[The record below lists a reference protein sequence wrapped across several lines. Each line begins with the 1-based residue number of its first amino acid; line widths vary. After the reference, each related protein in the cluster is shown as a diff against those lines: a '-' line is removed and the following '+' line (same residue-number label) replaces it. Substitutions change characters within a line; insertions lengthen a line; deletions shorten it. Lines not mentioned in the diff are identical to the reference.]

1 MTLKEFNII
10 ENQLINEYAGYFDKK
25 ELITQFPSKLS
36 NINEEEF
43 YFYMTKYLNKFHD
56 PHLKLVDFNGLYPNI
71 RVQLYNDQLYVIDSR
86 NPQIPTGTVIYNLGS
101 YSIDYILEN
110 DHDLLK
116 SSNPERME
124 WSDVL
129 KKYKYIVSDS
139 KEISILQKDKPDFFE
154 QSYIIEN
161 KSTYIYIKFTDFID
175 HLKISNLI
183 DKHKNLLLNAKQI
196 IIDVRGNRGGSDLAY
211 LKLLPYLTSESI
223 TITDDTP
230 YYHRFTK
237 SYCDERIHTISE
249 LIKQMPD
256 SDDLDEYKS
265 ILNLYKDNYDKGF
278 VNINNNP
285 ESDTIKGI
293 QEKCPDVKVLADFEC
308 GSSGDNFVKFAHEF
322 KNIEIIGRPTKGMN
336 DYSNIMFIDINGK
349 YKLSV
354 PHSKDGNVD
363 LGKSMGKTGI
373 PVDHYISWT
382 PEELEKDIILEIA
395 INRFTS
401 LT

>member
-25 ELITQFPSKLS
+25 ELITQFPSKIS
-36 NINEEEF
+36 NISEEEF

-56 PHLKLVDFNGLYPNI
+56 PHLKLIELNGLYPNI
-71 RVQLYNDQLYVIDSR
+71 RVQLHNDQLYVIDSR
-86 NPQIPTGTVIYNLGS
+86 NPQIPTGTVIHNLDS
-101 YSIDYILEN
+101 YSIKYILEN

-139 KEISILQKDKPDFFE
+139 KEISILQKEKSDFFE

-161 KSTYIYIKFTDFID
+161 KHTYIYIKFTDFID

-183 DKHKNLLLNAKQI
+183 DNHKNLLLNAKQI

-237 SYCDERIHTISE
+237 AYCDERIHAISE

-265 ILNLYKDNYDKGF
+265 ILNLYKDNYDKGL

-285 ESDTIKGI
+285 EPDTIKGI
-293 QEKCPDVKVLADFEC
+293 QEKCPDVKVLVDFDC

-336 DYSNIMFIDINGK
+336 DYSNVMFVDINGK

-373 PVDHYISWT
+373 PVDHYIPWT
-382 PEELEKDIILEIA
+382 PEELEKDIILETA

-401 LT
+401 L

>member
-25 ELITQFPSKLS
+25 ELITQFPSKIS

-56 PHLKLVDFNGLYPNI
+56 PHLKLVELNGLYPNI
-71 RVQLYNDQLYVIDSR
+71 RVQLHNDHLYVIDSR
-86 NPQIPTGTVIYNLGS
+86 NPQISMGSVIHNLGS
-101 YSIDYILEN
+101 YSIKYILEN

-154 QSYIIEN
+154 QSYIIKN
-161 KSTYIYIKFTDFID
+161 KHTYIYIKFTDFID

-223 TITDDTP
+223 TFTDNTP

-237 SYCDERIHTISE
+237 AYCDERIHAISE

-265 ILNLYKDNYDKGF
+265 ILNLYKDNYDKGL

-285 ESDTIKGI
+285 EPDTIKGI
-293 QEKCPDVKVLADFEC
+293 QEKCPDVKVLSDFEC
-308 GSSGDNFVKFAHEF
+308 GSSGDNFVKYAHEF

-336 DYSNIMFIDINGK
+336 DYSNVMFVDINGK

-373 PVDHYISWT
+373 PVDHYIPWT
-382 PEELEKDIILEIA
+382 PEELEKDIILETA

-401 LT
+401 H

>member
-10 ENQLINEYAGYFDKK
+10 ENHLINEYAGYFDKK
-25 ELITQFPSKLS
+25 ELITQFPSKIS
-36 NINEEEF
+36 NISEEEF
-43 YFYMTKYLNKFHD
+43 YFHMTKYLNKFHD
-56 PHLKLVDFNGLYPNI
+56 PHLKLIELNGLYPNI
-71 RVQLYNDQLYVIDSR
+71 RVQLHNDQLYVIDSR
-86 NPQIPTGTVIYNLGS
+86 NPQIPTGSVIHNLGS
-101 YSIDYILEN
+101 YSIKYILEN

-124 WSDVL
+124 WSEVL

-161 KSTYIYIKFTDFID
+161 KHTYIYLKFTDFID

-183 DKHKNLLLNAKQI
+183 DKHKKLLLNAKQI

-237 SYCDERIHTISE
+237 AYCDERIHAISE

-265 ILNLYKDNYDKGF
+265 ILNLYKDNYDKGL

-285 ESDTIKGI
+285 EPDTIKGI
-293 QEKCPDVKVLADFEC
+293 QEKCPDVKVLSDFEC

-336 DYSNIMFIDINGK
+336 DYSNVMFVDIHGK

-373 PVDHYISWT
+373 PVDHYIPWT
-382 PEELEKDIILEIA
+382 PEELEKDIILETA

-401 LT
+401 L

>member
-1 MTLKEFNII
+1 
-10 ENQLINEYAGYFDKK
+10 
-25 ELITQFPSKLS
+25 
-36 NINEEEF
+36 
-43 YFYMTKYLNKFHD
+43 MTKYLNKFHD
-56 PHLKLVDFNGLYPNI
+56 SHLKLIELNGLYPNI
-71 RVQLYNDQLYVIDSR
+71 RVQLHNDQLYVIDSR
-86 NPQIPTGTVIYNLGS
+86 NPQIPTGSVIHNLGS
-101 YSIDYILEN
+101 YSIKYILEN

-129 KKYKYIVSDS
+129 KKYKYIVSVS

-161 KSTYIYIKFTDFID
+161 KHTYIYLKFTDFID

-237 SYCDERIHTISE
+237 AYCDDRIHIISE

-265 ILNLYKDNYDKGF
+265 ILNLYKDNYDKGL
-278 VNINNNP
+278 VNINDNP
-285 ESDTIKGI
+285 EPDTIEGI

-336 DYSNIMFIDINGK
+336 DYSNVMFVDINGK

-373 PVDHYISWT
+373 PVDHYIPWT
-382 PEELEKDIILEIA
+382 PKELEKDIILETA

-401 LT
+401 L

>member
-25 ELITQFPSKLS
+25 ELITQFPSKIS
-36 NINEEEF
+36 NISEEEF

-56 PHLKLVDFNGLYPNI
+56 PHLKLIELNGLYPNI
-71 RVQLYNDQLYVIDSR
+71 RVQLHNDHLYVIDSR
-86 NPQIPTGTVIYNLGS
+86 NPQIPTGTVIHNLGS
-101 YSIDYILEN
+101 YSINYILEN

-161 KSTYIYIKFTDFID
+161 KHTYIYIKFTDFID

-223 TITDDTP
+223 TFTDNTP

-237 SYCDERIHTISE
+237 AYCDERIHAISE

-265 ILNLYKDNYDKGF
+265 ILNLYKDNYDKGL

-285 ESDTIKGI
+285 EPDTIKGI
-293 QEKCPDVKVLADFEC
+293 QEKCPDVKVLSDFEC
-308 GSSGDNFVKFAHEF
+308 GSSGDNFVK
-322 KNIEIIGRPTKGMN
+322 
-336 DYSNIMFIDINGK
+336 
-349 YKLSV
+349 
-354 PHSKDGNVD
+354 
-363 LGKSMGKTGI
+363 
-373 PVDHYISWT
+373 
-382 PEELEKDIILEIA
+382 
-395 INRFTS
+395 
-401 LT
+401 

>member
-25 ELITQFPSKLS
+25 ELITQFPSKIS
-36 NINEEEF
+36 NISEEEF

-56 PHLKLVDFNGLYPNI
+56 PHLKLIELNGLYPNI
-71 RVQLYNDQLYVIDSR
+71 RVQLHNDQLYVIDSR
-86 NPQIPTGTVIYNLGS
+86 NPQIPTGSVIHNLGS
-101 YSIDYILEN
+101 YSIKYILEN

-116 SSNPERME
+116 SSNSERME

-161 KSTYIYIKFTDFID
+161 KHTYIYIKFTDFID

-223 TITDDTP
+223 TFTDNTP

-237 SYCDERIHTISE
+237 AYCDERIHAISE

-265 ILNLYKDNYDKGF
+265 ILNLYKDNYDKGL

-285 ESDTIKGI
+285 EPDTIKGI
-293 QEKCPDVKVLADFEC
+293 QEKCPDVKVLSDFEC

-336 DYSNIMFIDINGK
+336 DYSNVMFVDINGK

-373 PVDHYISWT
+373 PVDHYIPWT
-382 PEELEKDIILEIA
+382 PEELEKDIILETA

-401 LT
+401 H

>member
-25 ELITQFPSKLS
+25 ELITQFPPKIS
-36 NINEEEF
+36 NISEEEF

-56 PHLKLVDFNGLYPNI
+56 PHLKLIELNGLYPNI
-71 RVQLYNDQLYVIDSR
+71 RVQLHNDQLYVIDSR
-86 NPQIPTGTVIYNLGS
+86 NPQIPTGSVIHNLGS
-101 YSIDYILEN
+101 YSINYILEN

-116 SSNPERME
+116 SSNSERME

-161 KSTYIYIKFTDFID
+161 KHTYIYLKFTDFID

-237 SYCDERIHTISE
+237 AYCDERIHAISE

-265 ILNLYKDNYDKGF
+265 ILNLYKDNYDKGL

-285 ESDTIKGI
+285 EPDTIKGI
-293 QEKCPDVKVLADFEC
+293 QEKCPDVKVLSDFEC

-336 DYSNIMFIDINGK
+336 DYSNVMFVDINGK

-373 PVDHYISWT
+373 PVDYYIPWT
-382 PEELEKDIILEIA
+382 PEELEKDIILETA

-401 LT
+401 H